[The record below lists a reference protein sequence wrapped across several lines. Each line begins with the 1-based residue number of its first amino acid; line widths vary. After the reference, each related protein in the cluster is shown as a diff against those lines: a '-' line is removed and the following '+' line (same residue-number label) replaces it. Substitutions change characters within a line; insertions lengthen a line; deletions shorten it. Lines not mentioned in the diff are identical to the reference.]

1 MMKNLKNL
9 KNLKKFIKYTMESF
23 RLSYKSS
30 IMLYLDNTLCWGRER
45 IFSVRPRCILAK
57 ADGQW
62 EQLTAPT
69 WSKSPTRGYL
79 IGVYRYT
86 LHSLNGS
93 RTHANVLFLA
103 PTVIITDSQE
113 GQMFRRRR
121 RRRRRCRRRIAT
133 IVVDDGA
140 PKDS

>member
-1 MMKNLKNL
+1 MTVPM
-9 KNLKKFIKYTMESF
+9 
-23 RLSYKSS
+23 
-30 IMLYLDNTLCWGRER
+30 
-45 IFSVRPRCILAK
+45 
-57 ADGQW
+57 
-62 EQLTAPT
+62 

-86 LHSLNGS
+86 LHPLNG

-121 RRRRRCRRRIAT
+121 RRRRRCRRHRRWIAT

-140 PKDS
+140 LKDS